1 MMEQE
6 LVVDKTRIHR
16 KTQPDRLELELMWKG
31 IHRCLMQVLLV
42 IHRSWKTVQL
52 EQLVIHRT
60 QLQVLQVIHKKKPL
74 GQVNHTSWMMR
85 TQQVTHRS

>member
-42 IHRSWKTVQL
+42 IHRS
-52 EQLVIHRT
+52 
-60 QLQVLQVIHKKKPL
+60 
-74 GQVNHTSWMMR
+74 
-85 TQQVTHRS
+85 